1 MKNLLFCLISILLFA
16 SCQSERTVNN
26 HRVKSIKMYDVTA
39 DTLLITY
46 ELKYNTDGKLDIIY
60 LPYYSFNYGMY
71 HYYDDSII
79 LKGLYSDTSVNAV
92 NVCKLNTSGRI
103 NELGNYFSGVYYKN
117 YYIKY
122 KNTNEVD
129 SINTPILVYNIHDTS
144 FVKEF
149 NFQYQSGNCTNFKY
163 NNANDNWYLQIF
175 NRDSGSISITYEN
188 TENSSFFP
196 MQHTFGMSKYFNYN
210 FPNLGYDIDYLS
222 WFTIA
227 DNTIFLQNKNLI
239 QSLKI
244 HSDIFPDNDVIYYY
258 RYTTLS
264 ETETKME
271 IFRDNILQYKCIV
284 ETEAY

>member
-1 MKNLLFCLISILLFA
+1 
-16 SCQSERTVNN
+16 
-26 HRVKSIKMYDVTA
+26 
-39 DTLLITY
+39 
-46 ELKYNTDGKLDIIY
+46 
-60 LPYYSFNYGMY
+60 
-71 HYYDDSII
+71 
-79 LKGLYSDTSVNAV
+79 
-92 NVCKLNTSGRI
+92 
-103 NELGNYFSGVYYKN
+103 
-117 YYIKY
+117 
-122 KNTNEVD
+122 
-129 SINTPILVYNIHDTS
+129 
-144 FVKEF
+144 
-149 NFQYQSGNCTNFKY
+149 
-163 NNANDNWYLQIF
+163 
-175 NRDSGSISITYEN
+175 
-188 TENSSFFP
+188 